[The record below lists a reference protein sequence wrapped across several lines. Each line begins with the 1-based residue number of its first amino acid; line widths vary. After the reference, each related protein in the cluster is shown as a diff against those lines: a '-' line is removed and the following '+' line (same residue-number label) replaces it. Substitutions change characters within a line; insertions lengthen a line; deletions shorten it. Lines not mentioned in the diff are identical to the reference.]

1 MLGVF
6 WSESRVI
13 LTRHGEER
21 RWDHWHSVELGTTT
35 TTPNITTTGLESTT
49 TGGGVLLLENFFH
62 VV

>member
-35 TTPNITTTGLESTT
+35 TTPNITGLES